1 MIDRASM
8 VDWIGGFL
16 LCWSEDGILPP
27 DDVAQKRLSLS
38 WNLAYQEA
46 RKIRHILH

>member
-8 VDWIGGFL
+8 VDWIGDFL

-27 DDVAQKRLSLS
+27 DDVA
-38 WNLAYQEA
+38 
-46 RKIRHILH
+46 